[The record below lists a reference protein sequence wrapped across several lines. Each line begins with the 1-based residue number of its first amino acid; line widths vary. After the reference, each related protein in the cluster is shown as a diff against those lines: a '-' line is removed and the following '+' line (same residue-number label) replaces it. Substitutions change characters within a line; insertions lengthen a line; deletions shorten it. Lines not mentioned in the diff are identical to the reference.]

1 MKLCT
6 RTINVKNGVRKGF
19 YEWVFLENYFALTP
33 SNIDVTNY
41 SESFITTVTTKLYSI
56 AITSCLKWTFDLFL
70 KFFDIN
76 SDVIADFYEIT

>member
-41 SESFITTVTTKLYSI
+41 SESFITTVTRKT
-56 AITSCLKWTFDLFL
+56 LFNR
-70 KFFDIN
+70 KYIVFEM
-76 SDVIADFYEIT
+76 DFSSFSSA

>member
-41 SESFITTVTTKLYSI
+41 SESFITTVTRKT
-56 AITSCLKWTFDLFL
+56 LFNR
-70 KFFDIN
+70 KYIVFEM
-76 SDVIADFYEIT
+76 DFPSFSSA

>member
-41 SESFITTVTTKLYSI
+41 SESFITTVTRKT
-56 AITSCLKWTFDLFL
+56 LFNR
-70 KFFDIN
+70 KYIVFEM
-76 SDVIADFYEIT
+76 DFSSFSSAW

>member
-1 MKLCT
+1 MRPDPSCLKKVSVISMKVCT

-41 SESFITTVTTKLYSI
+41 SESFITTVTRKT
-56 AITSCLKWTFDLFL
+56 LFNR
-70 KFFDIN
+70 KYIVFEM
-76 SDVIADFYEIT
+76 DFSSFSSA